1 MLLTS
6 PLSTDLKSDAL
17 QEQQRRPALESALVI
32 LDPKVDDLSQLRADL
47 LTQDV
52 LVLDPAIDG
61 IEQITVA
68 LQSRQSISSLHI
80 ISHGSPGCLE
90 IGSTRLTLENL
101 AQYSDSLQTW
111 SKVLSGQDLLLYG
124 CQVAKGALGY
134 LFLRQLHQLTKANL
148 AASVER
154 VGRVDSHQNWTLE
167 TQVGQVK
174 TQPIFSPQL
183 QQSYIGHFETVNFS
197 LSTDTVIES
206 EGTPFSFN
214 FTVDGPIP
222 AGGSIVRLE
231 GSIPQA
237 INQWDL
243 FQLDFSGLAGGFGVG
258 IIDVS
263 PNQDFSAFDVV
274 ITEPNA
280 SISLPV
286 FNDFQDDSPQEVTWT
301 VTPVSAGTTVNNSS
315 ATVTIFD
322 DPSEVP
328 SQPSPT
334 PELSL
339 TSDITTLVE
348 DEGTEVTFTISLSE
362 PPPENGLIV
371 GIGTGKPFALG
382 DFDVFPPPPQASA
395 TGGQLVAGF
404 PDNSG
409 FNFRVTSQTATVTL
423 PIFDDQDRV
432 EDGSVTDPDGP
443 LRNDDIG
450 EEQTTFSILPGE
462 GYTINSNESSVT
474 LTLLDTQAIPNT
486 PPEAENDSYSTD
498 FETAL
503 TVNASNGVL
512 NNDTDADGDSL
523 SVAVA
528 TDPTNGSVS
537 LNTDGSFTYT
547 PNEGFSG
554 SDTFTY
560 TVIDGN
566 EGSDTAT
573 VTVTVEEA
581 PPPPTPLTVGI
592 SATPTSL
599 VEEAGTVTT
608 LTFTLSEAP
617 PEGGVQVS
625 IDSDIQAALAEFD
638 VAAAN
643 FSGAQLVSSN
653 ADSSGFTVNITE
665 QTATISLPVFDDEID
680 EGIEEITFTLQASD
694 AYEIADDAA
703 SITLSIEDDD
713 GVEPPMNTPPVAD
726 GDSYSTT
733 AGTPLIVEA
742 ENGVLIND
750 TDADG
755 DSLVVETVG
764 NPSNGTV
771 QLNEDGSFTYTPNAG
786 FVGTDSFTY
795 QASDGTDT
803 SEVTTVSITVESDA
817 PPPPGDDEPV
827 VSFSTTPEVISEAEG
842 TALVMNFSVEGD
854 IPEEGITVN
863 LEGDAARIMQEFTV
877 AQTRF
882 DAETGN
888 IFYRFDNGFVDPA
901 NGFVV
906 GGILDRF
913 SLEDGDPAENNA
925 DPAAAADSFL
935 SDFSFTITEANAS
948 ITIPVLDDIIEE
960 PDQTFTYTLVDGDG
974 YAVDAT
980 ANSGTFTVTDGVPGG
995 VGPTVGVTA
1004 SPTTL
1009 IESEQTVIEVTF
1021 TTEGEIPADGL
1032 VVQFQGPPRA
1042 IAEFDV
1048 NATNPRLPEDETEV
1062 QGVAVSGGNIVGT
1075 DEVAGSLFFRINDPT
1090 ATITVPVFQ
1099 DDVAEG
1105 TEVLPF
1111 TLLDGELY
1119 EVDPTASAVTITI
1132 EDDAPDDGDVIE
1144 GTDANDILIGD
1155 ESDNT
1160 IEALGGNDTVAGDL
1174 GNDIIMG
1181 GDGED
1186 ILRGDLNSRSP
1197 QDDVMGGDD
1206 IIFGGEGNDRIGGK
1220 SGNDILSGDAGDD
1233 QIWGDDGDDILMGVT
1248 GNDILV
1254 GDNFSDGSGSDLFVF
1269 GNGDGTDT
1277 ILDFEVGTDRIG
1289 LVEGELVFSDITLT
1303 QDGSNTLM
1311 GVAST
1316 GEILAVLNNVQASVL
1331 SEDSFAIV
1339 PDVSNPEEAL
1349 QII

>member
-6 PLSTDLKSDAL
+6 PLSTGLKSDAP
-17 QEQQRRPALESALVI
+17 QEQRRQPALESALVI
-32 LDPKVDDLSQLRADL
+32 LDPRVDDLRQLLADL

-61 IEQITVA
+61 IEQITAA

-80 ISHGSPGCLE
+80 ISHGASGSLE

-101 AQYSDSLQTW
+101 TQYSESLQTW
-111 SKVLSGQDLLLYG
+111 SKVLSGRDLLLYG

-134 LFLRQLHQLTKANL
+134 LFLQQLHQLTEANL

-154 VGRVDSHQNWTLE
+154 VGRVDSHHNWILE

-183 QQSYIGHFETVNFS
+183 QQSYAGHFETVNFS

-214 FTVDGPIP
+214 FSVDGPIP

-280 SISLPV
+280 SISLPI

-328 SQPSPT
+328 AQPSPT

-362 PPPENGLIV
+362 PPPDNGLIV
-371 GIGTGKPFALG
+371 GIGTGKPLALG
-382 DFDVFPPPPQASA
+382 DFDVFPPPPQAAA

-409 FNFRVTSQTATVTL
+409 FNFRVTAQTATVTL

-462 GYTINSNESSVT
+462 GYTINSNASSVT
-474 LTLLDTQAIPNT
+474 LTLLDTQASPNT
-486 PPEAENDSYSTD
+486 PPEAENDSYSTN

-512 NNDTDADGDSL
+512 NNDTDSDGDSL
-523 SVAVA
+523 SVAIA

-547 PNEGFSG
+547 PDEGFSG
-554 SDTFTY
+554 SDAFTY

-573 VTVTVEEA
+573 VTVTVEDV
-581 PPPPTPLTVGI
+581 PPPPP
-592 SATPTSL
+592 
-599 VEEAGTVTT
+599 
-608 LTFTLSEAP
+608 
-617 PEGGVQVS
+617 
-625 IDSDIQAALAEFD
+625 
-638 VAAAN
+638 
-643 FSGAQLVSSN
+643 
-653 ADSSGFTVNITE
+653 
-665 QTATISLPVFDDEID
+665 
-680 EGIEEITFTLQASD
+680 
-694 AYEIADDAA
+694 
-703 SITLSIEDDD
+703 
-713 GVEPPMNTPPVAD
+713 
-726 GDSYSTT
+726 
-733 AGTPLIVEA
+733 
-742 ENGVLIND
+742 
-750 TDADG
+750 
-755 DSLVVETVG
+755 
-764 NPSNGTV
+764 
-771 QLNEDGSFTYTPNAG
+771 EDG
-786 FVGTDSFTY
+786 
-795 QASDGTDT
+795 
-803 SEVTTVSITVESDA
+803 
-817 PPPPGDDEPV
+817 EPV

-842 TALVMNFSVEGD
+842 TALVLNFGVEGD

-888 IFYRFDNGFVDPA
+888 IFYRFDDAFVDPA

-925 DPAAAADSFL
+925 DPAAAGDAFL
-935 SDFSFTITEANAS
+935 SNFSFTITEANAS
-948 ITIPVLDDIIEE
+948 ITIPVLDDIVEE

-1009 IESEQTVIEVTF
+1009 IESEQTVVEVAF
-1021 TTEGEIPADGL
+1021 TVEGDIPADGL

-1048 NATNPRLPEDETEV
+1048 NATNPRLPENETAVE
-1062 QGVAVSGGNIVGT
+1062 GVVVTGGSIVGT
-1075 DEVAGSLFFRINDPT
+1075 DEVAGSLFLRIFEPT
-1090 ATITVPVFQ
+1090 ATVTVPVFQ

-1111 TLLDGELY
+1111 TLLDGEDY
-1119 EVDPTASAVTITI
+1119 EVDPTASEVTITI
-1132 EDDAPDDGDVIE
+1132 EDDAPDGGGDVIQ
-1144 GTDANDILIGD
+1144 GTDVDDTLIGD

-1160 IEALGGNDTVAGDL
+1160 IEALGGDDTVAGDL

-1303 QDGSNTLM
+1303 QDGSDTLM

-1316 GEILAVLNNVQASVL
+1316 GEILAVLNNVQASAL